1 MLWWGAFAQT
11 MIPALSRRFRTPRL
25 TRVRI
30 VLALLVAAG
39 ADLLQLCLGL
49 LGPLEWAFIDPAI
62 DLVAAVL
69 TTWLLGFHILLL
81 PTFVVKLVPLA
92 EELPSWTAC
101 VMAVVVLR
109 KRAQRRELTPP
120 VITAPK

>member
-1 MLWWGAFAQT
+1 M
-11 MIPALSRRFRTPRL
+11 
-25 TRVRI
+25 
-30 VLALLVAAG
+30 LALLVAVG
-39 ADLLQLCLGL
+39 ADVLQFCLGL
-49 LGPLEWAFIDPAI
+49 FGPLEWVFIDPAI

-69 TTWLLGFHILLL
+69 TSWLLGFHLLLL

-109 KRAQRRELTPP
+109 KRAQGRALAPP
-120 VITAPK
+120 VTAPK